1 MGRYSDKNPIIEGR
15 YDAYGRRTY
24 WDKGHRGAAFVDGEL
39 IPVEVAII
47 DEFDGSHGPW
57 MASTKKYLAP
67 ECNLTK
73 FDVEQKAIYA
83 IEDCLEKCITSGIN
97 IVSISMSAP
106 NPRTSLHRLIK
117 KCRNEHNMLIFCS
130 AGNTGKEYRDYVDI
144 KRWPAAYDEV
154 MSVLS
159 TDNDFTFSDFASHGS
174 TGDITGF
181 GQNALVED
189 INGVEDLVSGTSPVT
204 PAMAFT
210 AALHWGMYLT
220 KYKVHPTVD
229 YMENFIISN
238 TVDLGP
244 VGRDNF
250 FGYGFFTLDVK
261 EFMRVKVMIFDY
273 NKNGLE
279 DRLDRMKALMLD
291 GMSHDDAFVVVSA
304 GYIVIGQEWI
314 DGIMVPLFGGE
325 R

>member
-1 MGRYSDKNPIIEGR
+1 MGRYSDNNPIIEGR
-15 YDAYGRRTY
+15 YDAYGRQTY
-24 WDKGHRGAAFVDGEL
+24 WHKGHRGAAFVDGE
-39 IPVEVAII
+39 IVPVELAII
-47 DEFDGSHGPW
+47 DEFDGSHGPY
-57 MASTKKYLAP
+57 MASVKKYLAP

-73 FDVEQKAIYA
+73 YDVEQSALYA
-83 IEDCLEKCITSGIN
+83 IEDCLEQCILDGIN
-97 IVSISMSAP
+97 IVSISMSAGS
-106 NPRTSLHRLIK
+106 PRTSLHRLIK

-144 KRWPAAYDEV
+144 KRWPAAYPEV

-189 INGVEDLVSGTSPVT
+189 ANGEEHLVSGTSPVT

-220 KYKVHPTVD
+220 KYKVHPTVS
-229 YMENFIISN
+229 YMTDFIIEH
-238 TVDLGP
+238 TIDLGP

-250 FGYGFFTLDVK
+250 FGYGFFTLDVQ

-273 NKNGLE
+273 NKNGLS
-279 DRLDRMKALMLD
+279 DRVDKIKELMLL
-291 GMSHDDAFVVVSA
+291 GATQDAAFKAVSEN
-304 GYIVIGQEWI
+304 YIIIGQEWI